1 MNNLKT
7 IGVFLKDART
17 SKNLSLDEVAT
28 KTKINLKLLTH
39 LEGDQLTNLPN
50 KTYVVGFVKSYAK
63 HLDLNEEEA
72 LLSLNYTYEQKMSA
86 SPVKSE
92 AFIKDNE
99 APNELED
106 SAKAIF
112 KTFYNKKVFIAIVAS
127 VILIFAVRSTISFFS
142 NIAKEKVSFEK
153 SEVLKPLNSTKKEI
167 ITADEV
173 KPADEVSAQPK
184 ELPKEPVKKSE
195 EKIIEVKE
203 EIKEEVKEETKD
215 DKIEAKEE
223 KEKEKVAQNLNGKF
237 PYINFYPV
245 PRDLYKIVDESPQNT
260 VAVQEGEQSVYIS
273 AIEGDTWISFK
284 VDDEKIKRYVLKK
297 GRGVLLKGEVVLL
310 FMGNINATKIY
321 LNNKLIET
329 DSKTGVK
336 SLVFPESSTPEYEL
350 PLFPTYKYR
359 SYTAKEY
366 KENMVESPN

>member
-17 SKNLSLDEVAT
+17 SKNLSLEEVAT
-28 KTKINLKLLTH
+28 KTKINLKLLSH
-39 LEGDQLTNLPN
+39 LEEDQLTNLPN

-72 LLSLNYTYEQKMSA
+72 LLSLNYTYEQKMSV
-86 SPVKSE
+86 SPVKTE

-99 APNELED
+99 APTELED

-112 KTFYNKKVFIAIVAS
+112 KTFYNKKVFIAVIVS
-127 VILIFAVRSTISFFS
+127 VILIFAVKSTISFFS

-153 SEVLKPLNSTKKEI
+153 SEVLKPLNGTEKTI
-167 ITADEV
+167 ITADEAKTV
-173 KPADEVSAQPK
+173 EQTTEKPEDSIQKTTEQSTQKLVELKEESKEEVN
-184 ELPKEPVKKSE
+184 
-195 EKIIEVKE
+195 E
-203 EIKEEVKEETKD
+203 EIKEDDEVK
-215 DKIEAKEE
+215 KEDTQD
-223 KEKEKVAQNLNGKF
+223 KVAQNLNGKF

-245 PRDLYKIVDESPQNT
+245 PRDLYKILEESPSNT
-260 VAVQEGEQSVYIS
+260 VPVQDGEQSVYIS
-273 AIEGDTWISFK
+273 AVEGDTWISFK

-297 GRGVLLKGEVVLL
+297 GRSVLLKGEVVLL
-310 FMGNINATKIY
+310 FMGNINATKIF

-336 SLVFPESSTPEYEL
+336 SLVFPESSASEYQL

-366 KENMVESPN
+366 QENMVDSPN